1 MGAPY
6 RQGQTCPEWLRDFFA
21 ILANCN
27 SGDFS
32 LSMRRSRVLAKKPWG
47 NCMASDDE
55 QTALMRAGLSLI
67 QQALSIYDRDLRLSV
82 CNRRFQE
89 MFMLPEALVTP
100 GASFE
105 DTIRFLVQRGEYGPV
120 EDPEAAVQARV
131 QAARAFQ
138 PHYME
143 RERPAGRWISVE
155 GAPLPQG
162 GWVTVYT
169 DITEVKL
176 QERML
181 RDRSDE
187 LSDEV
192 LTKAERLA
200 QANRALAATN
210 TRLEAARRELAEM
223 EARIRLTT
231 EMMPAH
237 IAHVGRDLRYT
248 YSNRRL
254 GSVMPGRPSEII
266 GLTGREAL
274 GDTAFNRIL
283 PSLEKALA
291 GAASVLE
298 FTDEESGR
306 RIRAAFTPDQIGDGP
321 VNGVY
326 ILSADVTDEAQARA
340 ALTQTR
346 KRELAVQ
353 LTSGVA
359 HDFANLLTIIMGL
372 QSRLERLP
380 LADDARALVG
390 GTLAAA
396 RRGGVLLDRLA
407 SIAGRPS
414 LRLGPTDLAALLEDL
429 ALMARPTLPSQT
441 RLEVHMA
448 GPLPRLMLD
457 AGVVQDALL
466 NLILNARDAMGQAGG
481 LIRICV
487 RELRSTWLEIRVED
501 QGPGFS
507 TEALERALDP
517 FFTTKGG
524 EGSGLGLSMVYDQ
537 ITLCGGSLRLMNPA
551 TGGALVSLRL
561 PFRPV
566 AEAQPPQL
574 VLLVEDDADIR
585 ETVREMLRALGHAVI
600 EAGSLTEAR
609 ALAEVPGIG
618 LVLSDIQLAGEDG
631 TRLLQDLAERGHPAR
646 RLLMT
651 ALPPGDPRHKAAR
664 WPVLS
669 KPFDAPTLAAALAAA
684 TTEPLVA
691 DPAPELTGPAT

>member
-1 MGAPY
+1 
-6 RQGQTCPEWLRDFFA
+6 
-21 ILANCN
+21 
-27 SGDFS
+27 
-32 LSMRRSRVLAKKPWG
+32 
-47 NCMASDDE
+47 MASDDE
-55 QTALMRAGLSLI
+55 QTALMRAGLNLI

-89 MFMLPEALVTP
+89 MFMLPETLVTP

-200 QANRALAATN
+200 QANRELAATN
-210 TRLEAARRELAEM
+210 TRLESARRELAEM

-274 GDTAFNRIL
+274 GETAFSRIL
-283 PSLEKALA
+283 PFLEKALA
-291 GAASVLE
+291 GEASVLE
-298 FTDEESGR
+298 FSDDLSGR
-306 RIRAAFTPDQIGDGP
+306 RIRAAFTPDRIGAGP

-353 LTSGVA
+353 LTSGIA
-359 HDFANLLTIIMGL
+359 HDFANLLTIIMGM
-372 QSRLERLP
+372 QSRMERLP
-380 LADDARALVG
+380 LADDARALVS

-407 SIAGRPS
+407 SISGRPS
-414 LRLGPTDLAALLEDL
+414 LKLGPTDLVALLDDL
-429 ALMARPTLPSQT
+429 ALMARPALPEQT
-441 RLEVHMA
+441 RLEVHLGGA
-448 GPLPRLMLD
+448 LPRLMLD

-466 NLILNARDAMGQAGG
+466 NLILNARDAMGETGG
-481 LIRICV
+481 LIRICA
-487 RELRSTWLEIRVED
+487 RDLRNTWLEIRVED
-501 QGPGFS
+501 EGPGF
-507 TEALERALDP
+507 TPEALERALDP

-537 ITLCGGSLRLMNPA
+537 ITLCGGSLRLINPA
-551 TGGALVSLRL
+551 HGGALVSLRL

-566 AEAQPPQL
+566 AEAQPPLL
-574 VLLVEDDADIR
+574 VLLVEDDSDIR
-585 ETVREMLRALGHAVI
+585 ETVREMLRGFGHAVI
-600 EAGSLTEAR
+600 EAGSAPEAR

-618 LVLSDIQLAGEDG
+618 LILSDIQLAGGDG
-631 TRLLQDLAERGHPAR
+631 AQLLRDLALAGHPAR
-646 RLLMT
+646 QLLMT
-651 ALPPGDPRHKAAR
+651 ALPASDPRRAAASV
-664 WPVLS
+664 PVLG
-669 KPFDAPTLAAALAAA
+669 KPFDAATLAATIAALSAPESAPESAPATAAA
-684 TTEPLVA
+684 S
-691 DPAPELTGPAT
+691 APGPTGAAA